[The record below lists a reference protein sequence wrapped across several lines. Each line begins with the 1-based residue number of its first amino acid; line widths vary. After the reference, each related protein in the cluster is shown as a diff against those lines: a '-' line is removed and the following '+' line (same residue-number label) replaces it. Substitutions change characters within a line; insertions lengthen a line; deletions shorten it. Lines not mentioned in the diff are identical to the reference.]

1 MSWSGVVCRLS
12 HLVSRARR
20 VVVLTGAGVSTE
32 SGIPDYR
39 GGGRY
44 WARYDPED
52 LTYARFVA
60 SESARRNY
68 WRMAREFFALMQHA
82 RPNAAHRALVEL
94 ERKDVLQAVLTQNVD
109 GLHQRAGHR
118 ADRVLEVHGAAT
130 RVRCLDCD
138 VRIPAGQLY
147 QTLGDGEI
155 PYCER
160 CRGIL
165 KPDVVLFGEPI
176 APVVA
181 AAAIAQ
187 VARCDL
193 MLVVGSSLFVQ
204 PFASLPA
211 RAKDGGARLAIVNLS
226 STPYDADM
234 DLIVRGAAGEVLP
247 RMVTHLD
254 ADLASA

>member
-1 MSWSGVVCRLS
+1 MSWEGAVCHLS
-12 HLVSRARR
+12 HLVSRARHT
-20 VVVLTGAGVSTE
+20 VVLTGAGISTE

-44 WARYDPED
+44 WARYDPEG

-60 SESARRNY
+60 SEPARGNY
-68 WRMAREFFALMQHA
+68 WRMAREFFTLMRHA
-82 RPNAAHRALVEL
+82 QPNAAHRALAEL
-94 ERKDVLQAVLTQNVD
+94 ERRDVLQSVLTQNVD

-118 ADRVLEVHGAAT
+118 ADRVLEVHGTAA
-130 RVRCLDCD
+130 RIRCLDCD
-138 VRIPAGQLY
+138 VRIPAEQLY
-147 QTLGDGEI
+147 QTLGDGEV

-160 CRGIL
+160 CSGIL

-176 APVVA
+176 APAVA
-181 AAAIAQ
+181 AAATAQ

-193 MLVVGSSLFVQ
+193 LLVVGSSLFVQ

-234 DLIVRGAAGEVLP
+234 DVIVRGLAGEVLP
-247 RMVTHLD
+247 RMVANLD
-254 ADLASA
+254 ADLASV